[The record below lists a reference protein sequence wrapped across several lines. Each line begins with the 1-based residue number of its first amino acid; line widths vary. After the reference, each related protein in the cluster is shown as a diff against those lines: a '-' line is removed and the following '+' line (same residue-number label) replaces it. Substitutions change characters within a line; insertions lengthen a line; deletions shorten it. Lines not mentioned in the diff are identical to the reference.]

1 MKTHIIKI
9 KPGNPDPKKIKYA
22 ARALEKGKLVVFP
35 TETVYGIGA
44 NAKNKKTISR
54 LRRLKARPGAPFS
67 FHIASSEDLEK
78 LKCVVNKQAASLIK
92 KFWPGPLTLVLS
104 TKTRE
109 NIGVRMPAHP
119 VAFMLLKETRVPVVA
134 PSANFKNE
142 LPAVTANQ
150 AFEDLKGLVDII
162 IDSGRTNIGI
172 SSTVLDLTKKPAKI
186 LREGTVTKKAIEKV
200 IGKINTKS

>member
-1 MKTHIIKI
+1 MKTRVIKI
-9 KPGNPDPKKIKYA
+9 KSNNPDPKKIKYA
-22 ARALEKGKLVVFP
+22 ADALEKGKLVVFP

-44 NAKNKKTISR
+44 NAKNRKTISR
-54 LRRLKARPGAPFS
+54 LRCLKARPGAPFS

-78 LKCVVNKQAASLIK
+78 LKCVINKQTASLIK

-104 TKTRE
+104 TKTKK
-109 NIGVRMPAHP
+109 NIGVRMPSHP
-119 VAFMLLKETRVPVVA
+119 VAFMLLKETRASIVA

-142 LPAVTANQ
+142 LPAVTASQ
-150 AFEDLKGLVDII
+150 AFKDLKGLVDII
-162 IDSGRTNIGI
+162 IDSGKTNIGI
-172 SSTVLDLTKKPAKI
+172 SSTVLDLTKRPAKI